1 MIDVIAAAQSRVY
14 SPDYR
19 DRAWLT
25 TACGALLQAG
35 TWAELGGLAVHVALA
50 AALLRGDLAAQI
62 SARAQAPVAGA
73 DWTSAA
79 WVAPHLTALVA
90 ALVADGSDLQDAGL
104 SLAAAVSRV
113 SL

>member
-1 MIDVIAAAQSRVY
+1 MTVSNRPEY
-14 SPDYR
+14 L
-19 DRAWLT
+19 DRAWLS
-25 TACGALLQAG
+25 AELARLLAAG
-35 TWAELGGLAVHVALA
+35 SWAELGAVGVHAALA
-50 AALLRGDLAAQI
+50 AAPLGGDLAAQI